1 MKKNILVVGG
11 LSDIAQSVIST
22 ISSEDYNIYSIVRD
36 EDNSATLTELGVH
49 VTIGD
54 ATSEEDIKNFDSSV

>member
-36 EDNSATLTELGVH
+36 EDNSATLTAL
-49 VTIGD
+49 
-54 ATSEEDIKNFDSSV
+54 